1 MGIAPEDG
9 GRAGE
14 EPAAAAQLYGRRKGK
29 KLRPHQAWLMQ
40 ELLPRLTIDV
50 SRPIADLAAEF
61 AARPAEIWLEIGFGG
76 GEHLIAEALAHPQA
90 GFLGCEP
97 FVNGVAKLLTQIEAA
112 GCSNLRLFE
121 GDAALLIGQAID
133 RLPENEAKL
142 LDEFH
147 FQRRKVAQ
155 LAESYGISE
164 RAIEGRLRR
173 ARERL
178 RRELDLIQPR
188 GETR

>member
-1 MGIAPEDG
+1 VIHAAVD
-9 GRAGE
+9 
-14 EPAAAAQLYGRRKGK
+14 EPN
-29 KLRPHQAWLMQ
+29 
-40 ELLPRLTIDV
+40 D
-50 SRPIADLAAEF
+50 S
-61 AARPAEIWLEIGFGG
+61 LET
-76 GEHLIAEALAHPQA
+76 
-90 GFLGCEP
+90 
-97 FVNGVAKLLTQIEAA
+97 N
-112 GCSNLRLFE
+112 
-121 GDAALLIGQAID
+121 DAAVLIGRAID

-178 RRELDLIQPR
+178 RRELESIQPR
-188 GETR
+188 GETG